1 MKAACIR
8 ENESRFSQ
16 TEDTPAMM
24 SPLLEELGYLADT
37 EAAEE
42 ILAGTFEVPEGTCKY
57 AKNSLLSSKC
67 LKL

>member
-1 MKAACIR
+1 
-8 ENESRFSQ
+8 
-16 TEDTPAMM
+16 MM

-57 AKNSLLSSKC
+57 AKKLIADSKC
-67 LKL
+67 LNP